1 MRNIFRQFVD
11 LLPKES
17 VEIGD
22 VMASDA
28 SSSVVQL
35 PSGDLVNARGSASV
49 GTRVFIRV
57 SERAGISID
66 GPAPSLPFFT
76 IDA

>member
-22 VMASDA
+22 VMSSDA

-35 PSGDLVNARGSASV
+35 PSGDLVNARGSATV
-49 GTRVFIRV
+49 GSKVFLRV
-57 SERAGISID
+57 SERSGISID
-66 GPAPSLPFFT
+66 GPAPSLPFFA